1 MRLVFVDTAAWIAL
15 LNQDDDLHTQAQLV
29 MHQLQTNGTVL
40 ITSEFVLLEIAD
52 ALNQREFRRKT
63 VRFISSLRQMES
75 LQIVGI
81 SRDLLDAGWELYR
94 QRLDKAWGLTDCTS
108 FVVMQQKSI
117 SMAFTSDK
125 HFEQAGFIR
134 LMQP

>member
-63 VRFISSLRQMES
+63 VRFLSCLTTFPQERSLPLLRS
-75 LQIVGI
+75 LI
-81 SRDLLDAGWELYR
+81 LLIFDNCCDR
-94 QRLDKAWGLTDCTS
+94 
-108 FVVMQQKSI
+108 
-117 SMAFTSDK
+117 
-125 HFEQAGFIR
+125 
-134 LMQP
+134 

>member
-15 LNQDDDLHTQAQLV
+15 LNQDDDLHTQAQSV
-29 MHQLQTNGTVL
+29 MQQLQTNGTVL

-52 ALNQREFRRKT
+52 ALNQWEFRRKT

-134 LMQP
+134 LMKP